1 MRLQTHL
8 KASKPAEGFNR
19 RKQDMARRNEQ
30 ESFDDVRLELDSFL
44 PFELAVVANRVSQMI
59 GNLIQAKFDLQV
71 PDWRILVT
79 LDRFG
84 PLPPNEVAEKTSMD
98 KARVS
103 RAQRRLSDLKLVAIS
118 DDPDDGRRKVLSLER
133 LGHQV
138 CREIVPEALER
149 QRWLLES
156 LSPAEE
162 VALRSILAKL
172 HRHTEGVSLG
182 GPDETDHAG

>member
-1 MRLQTHL
+1 M
-8 KASKPAEGFNR
+8 ASKAMG
-19 RKQDMARRNEQ
+19 EQ
-30 ESFDDVRLELDSFL
+30 ETELQLQLDTFL
-44 PFELAVVANRVSQMI
+44 PFELAVIANRISQMI
-59 GNLIQAKFDLQV
+59 GNLISSSFDLQV

-84 PLPPNEVAEKTSMD
+84 PLPPNEVAEKTAMD

-118 DDPDDGRRKVLSLER
+118 DDPEDGRRKVLTLEP
-133 LGHQV
+133 LGHKV
-138 CREIVPEALER
+138 CREIIPDALDRER
-149 QRWLLES
+149 QLLEC

-172 HRHTEGVSLG
+172 HAHTEGVVFE
-182 GPDETDHAG
+182 DT